1 MEKKT
6 FDTPIWEVKTETDVT
21 MIVQTVMV
29 TSGGKDGKARKED
42 DVIGF
47 LLTDEVSE
55 DWKHELLA
63 TISKAEAKKLAKL
76 LTDLAGE

>member
-6 FDTPIWEVKTETDVT
+6 FTSEIYEVETETEVT
-21 MIVQTVMV
+21 MIVQIVAV
-29 TSGGKDGKARKED
+29 TSGGKDGKTRKEE

-55 DWKHELLA
+55 DWKLELLA
-63 TISKAEAKKLAKL
+63 TISKAEARELAKL
-76 LTDLAGE
+76 LIELAAE

>member
-6 FDTPIWEVKTETDVT
+6 FNNPIWEVETDTEVT
-21 MIVQTVMV
+21 MIVQTVAV

-55 DWKHELLA
+55 DWKLELLA
-63 TISKAEAKKLAKL
+63 TISKAEARELAKL
-76 LTDLAGE
+76 LIDLAAE